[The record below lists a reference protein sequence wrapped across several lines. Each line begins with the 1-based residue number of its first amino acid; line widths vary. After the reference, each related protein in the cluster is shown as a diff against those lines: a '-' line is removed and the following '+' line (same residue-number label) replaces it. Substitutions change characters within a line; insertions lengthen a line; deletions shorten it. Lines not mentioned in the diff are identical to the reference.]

1 MKHRHCERSAAIQG
15 PWIATSLTLL
25 SMNRCGRTTKNHH
38 CGRSAAVYDP
48 LSPWIAAS
56 LTLLSMN
63 RCVIANE
70 VKQSMTSD
78 CMDCRAALA
87 VTGTLFIVRV
97 RHRPDTAGS
106 Q

>member
-1 MKHRHCERSAAIQG
+1 MLARQYSGLPRYARNDEIGRLDCR
-15 PWIATSLTLL
+15 ATL
-25 SMNRCGRTTKNHH
+25 SMNRCGRTIKSRH
-38 CGRSAAVYDP
+38 CERSAAVYDP
-48 LSPWIAAS
+48 RSPWIAAS

-87 VTGTLFIVRV
+87 VTGTLFMVRLQLK
-97 RHRPDTAGS
+97 S
-106 Q
+106 